1 MPQINIINEKKQK
14 TKKATTKNKKTKAK
28 NKSHLTE
35 EKVIYTVYN

>member
-1 MPQINIINEKKQK
+1 MPQINIINEKKN
-14 TKKATTKNKKTKAK
+14 KKKTKNKKTKAK